1 MPDKEA
7 RPNCWFRLGLGGAE
21 SAAAFTKLEG
31 LGAQTEV
38 LKHWDTDAQGQP
50 KVTSVAGRT
59 TWNNVV
65 LSRGVDENK
74 AIYEWHKE
82 VVEKGPAGA
91 RKECTIE
98 QLDYTGTPIATYKLT
113 DAWPC
118 KYTQSSLDAGQNS
131 AAVETIE
138 LAHDGC
144 ERI

>member
-7 RPNCWFRLGLGGAE
+7 RPSSWFRLGLGGTE
-21 SAAAFTKLEG
+21 SAAAFTKLDG

-38 LKHWDTDAQGQP
+38 LRHWDTDAQGQP

-59 TWNNVV
+59 TWNNIV
-65 LSRGVDENK
+65 LSRGVDNNK
-74 AIYEWHKE
+74 GLYDWYKK
-82 VVEKGPAGA
+82 VVAEGPSGA
-91 RKECTIE
+91 RQECTIE

-118 KYTQSSLDAGQNS
+118 KYTQSSLDAGQNA

-138 LAHDGC
+138 IAHDGC